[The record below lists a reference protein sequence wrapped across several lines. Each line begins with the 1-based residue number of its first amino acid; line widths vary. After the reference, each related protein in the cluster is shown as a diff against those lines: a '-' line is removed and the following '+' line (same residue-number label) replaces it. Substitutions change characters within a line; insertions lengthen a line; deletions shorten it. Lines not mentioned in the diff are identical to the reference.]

1 MFGERNSAHDFH
13 YREELQALRQAGLL
27 EFDMAWSRDGG
38 AARYVQDL
46 LPAHADKLR
55 SWVADGAAIYV
66 CGSLQ
71 GMAAGV
77 DQALLDILGREAVER
92 LIEQGRYRRDVY

>member
-1 MFGERNSAHDFH
+1 MH
-13 YREELQALRQAGLL
+13 LAGRLDL
-27 EFDMAWSRDGG
+27 DLAWSRDGG

-46 LPAHADKLR
+46 LPARADKLR
-55 SWVADGAAIYV
+55 AWVADGAAIYV

-77 DQALLDILGREAVER
+77 HQALEAILGSVQLAGLVDEK
-92 LIEQGRYRRDVY
+92 RYQRDVY